1 METAN
6 LETRKTQETKKRATS
21 KIYCANCSNCVLIR
35 HFKNKDG
42 QYVLRVRCTKGMWK
56 KKLGDEKLYK
66 YFSVGRRTMSDCE
79 HYEEM
84 GELKQYL
91 KDLRKNLPVK
101 DELYHISPSDN
112 GNKKQQ
118 RQYN

>member
-6 LETRKTQETKKRATS
+6 LEERKTYETSKRATS
-21 KIYCANCSNCVLIR
+21 KIYCANCSFCVLVR
-35 HFKNKDG
+35 QFKSKEG
-42 QYVLRVRCTKGMWK
+42 QYVLRVRCLKGMWK

-66 YFSVGRRTMSDCE
+66 YFSVGRRTMDECD
-79 HYEEM
+79 HYEDM

-101 DELYHISPSDN
+101 DELYHLNPSDN
-112 GNKKQQ
+112 IKKQQ